1 MVLKLDFEKAF
12 DKIEHNVILDVLTH
26 KGFGLKWISWV
37 ESILKSGT
45 SAVMLNGILGKTFH
59 CRRGVRQGD
68 PLSPL
73 PFVLAADLLQS
84 ILNRAVQLGLLQLP
98 IPAPSLDFPII
109 QYADDTLIIMEA
121 SATQLFFLK
130 GVLQSYSD

>member
-1 MVLKLDFEKAF
+1 VVLKLDFEKAF